1 MGTKKPEDLVVCYLS
16 GPEPNN
22 DFQELINLGILP
34 HNIWAFE
41 SDNQVYNLDSRKR
54 DEVKLST
61 A

>member
-41 SDNQVYNLDSRKR
+41 SDNQVYKKAIAAYQL
-54 DEVKLST
+54 
-61 A
+61 